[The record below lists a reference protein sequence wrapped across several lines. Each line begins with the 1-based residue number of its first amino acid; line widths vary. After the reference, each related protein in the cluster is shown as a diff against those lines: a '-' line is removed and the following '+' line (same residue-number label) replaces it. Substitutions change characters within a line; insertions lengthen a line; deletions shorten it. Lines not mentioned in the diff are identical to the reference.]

1 MTIEDDDAVADE
13 VGMLVDDVVEDV
25 VGAAVVE
32 VVVVDVV
39 GVVVVGVVVVG
50 VVVGFTVEV
59 LTSYAECIRQ

>member
-1 MTIEDDDAVADE
+1 MTIEDDDAVTDD
-13 VGMLVDDVVEDV
+13 VGMLVDDVEDV